1 MCQYCS
7 NYLVN
12 FKFPVDFHWG
22 DAGMGSSCCYY
33 CRRHIY
39 ANLFIYWKIKKNT
52 IYHLPLVTSTS
63 CYWFW
68 KVQRKRKTKYT
79 TNKTSRKIKIQQ
91 AKANK

>member
-1 MCQYCS
+1 
-7 NYLVN
+7 
-12 FKFPVDFHWG
+12 
-22 DAGMGSSCCYY
+22 MGSSCCYY

-79 TNKTSRKIKIQQ
+79 TNKTSRKIKKNNKQKQINKIDVFADI
-91 AKANK
+91 AKKNCL